1 MAVPSLRLRVV
12 AGALLASLISAPC
25 ISRAQTP
32 NAEIDALRKEVE
44 ELRRRDAERQ
54 RQLEALQRRLEELD
68 AARAPAPAAPA
79 AGAAPVAA
87 PAPAQPQPPPAPA
100 TTNAQRAL
108 DEAVQQIGGQAPPTP
123 PTDLFARQVGGA
135 RLRLM
140 DLSFD
145 LLTAAGSSTATDS
158 EIEDLEGGA
167 HDPKRRGFT
176 LQNAELSLAGAVDP
190 YFSGQAHILFTEEH
204 VELEEAFM
212 LTSALPYGLQAK
224 GGYFLTEFGQIN
236 PAHPHAWDWID
247 QPVINTRMFG
257 GEGLRSP
264 GARLSWLTPLPWF
277 SEVGFGLQNAESGD
291 TTTSFIN
298 PEPVGGRPAVPRDV
312 ANVKDLLYFA
322 RWANFTD
329 ITESLG
335 VRLGFSGLYGP
346 NSSGGSAD
354 TWLYG
359 GDLTLR
365 WRPADNFRGWPFF
378 LWQSE
383 VMKRDYTADA
393 VAPTP
398 DQVPDGGLPRAILR
412 DYGFYTQALYGFH
425 YGWAG
430 GLRYEFATGNGDS
443 VGGRSADP
451 YRDARHRVSPLLV
464 WHPSEYSRFR
474 LQYNYDNA
482 THLPDKDA
490 SSVWLGA
497 EILYGAHPAHAY

>member
-1 MAVPSLRLRVV
+1 MADPGLRRRAV
-12 AGALLASLISAPC
+12 ASALLASLLTGPPVTH
-25 ISRAQTP
+25 AQTP
-32 NAEIDALRKEVE
+32 NAEINALRKEVE

-68 AARAPAPAAPA
+68 AAHATVPATPGTTAAPIAAPA
-79 AGAAPVAA
+79 A
-87 PAPAQPQPPPAPA
+87 AQPQTPRAD
-100 TTNAQRAL
+100 AQRAL
-108 DEAVQQIGGQAPPTP
+108 DEAVQQLGDQPPPAAPA
-123 PTDLFARQVGGA
+123 DLFSRQIGGA

-158 EIEDLEGGA
+158 ELEDLEGGA
-167 HDPKRRGFT
+167 HDPTRRGFT
-176 LQNAELSLAGAVDP
+176 LQNAELALSGAVDP
-190 YFSGQAHILFTEEH
+190 YFSGQAYVLFSEEH

-236 PAHPHAWDWID
+236 PSHPHTWDWID

-257 GEGLRSP
+257 GEGLRSA

-277 SEVGFGLQNAESGD
+277 SEVVFGLQNAESGE
-291 TTTSFIN
+291 TTTSFIS
-298 PEPVGGRPAVPRDV
+298 PDAVGGRPTVPRDV
-312 ANVKDLLYFA
+312 ANLEDLLYLA
-322 RWANFTD
+322 RWSNFTD
-329 ITESLG
+329 ITDSVGVKLG
-335 VRLGFSGLYGP
+335 VSGLYGP
-346 NSSGGSAD
+346 NSSGSSAD
-354 TWLYG
+354 TWVYG
-359 GDLTLR
+359 SDLKLR

-393 VAPTP
+393 VVAGPNQAPA
-398 DQVPDGGLPRAILR
+398 VALPRAILR
-412 DYGFYTQALYGFH
+412 DYGFYTQALYGFR
-425 YGWAG
+425 YGWAAG
-430 GLRYEFATGNGDS
+430 VRYEFATGNGDS

-490 SSVWLGA
+490 NSVWVGA